1 MVEAMDSPR
10 ETVCDGAPHPRTET
24 APARRRLPL
33 GMSRKEALLLA
44 ALVLGCA
51 SATALAVRKPKVAP
65 DPTIGGAP
73 VSSAASLAGDAPV
86 PRTYEKK
93 VALPPK
99 NLREDA
105 PGFAKA
111 RGWLNVTRTPKAE
124 DLRGRVVV
132 VDFWTS
138 CCINCMHALPTLAK
152 LEALHKKDPVIV
164 VGVHTQKFDA
174 EPEPARL
181 RASVIRYG
189 VQHPV
194 AIDGDKGIWEGWG
207 VSAWPTI
214 MVMDAKGRIVW
225 EQGGEPN
232 LADLD
237 AVVESTLAEGA
248 EEGALAKEPVGFL
261 GKEVDPARPLAF
273 PEKIVALANGDLLVA
288 DSGHDRL
295 VLTDASGKVV
305 ATIGDGQ
312 RGFVDGTFEKARFAH
327 PQGIAVLGELIY
339 VADTENHA
347 IRAIDRKARTV
358 TTVAGTGVLGN
369 GRLGKESLPAK
380 TTALRSP
387 WDLAVVGGTLYVALA
402 GSHQIATL
410 DPKSS
415 TIQLFAGSGAENRS
429 DGSRLAATFAQP
441 SGLATDGKD
450 LFVLDSETSSVR
462 KIALATGE
470 VTTLVGKA
478 LFVWGDLD
486 GPGDKARLQ
495 HPIGLAY
502 GGGALY
508 VADTYNNKI
517 KRIDPATGETKTVAG
532 GFGLSEPAGL
542 VYVDGNLLVA
552 DTNSGRIAKV
562 THKGEVSPFPLAGL

>member
-1 MVEAMDSPR
+1 
-10 ETVCDGAPHPRTET
+10 
-24 APARRRLPL
+24 
-33 GMSRKEALLLA
+33 MSRKEALLLA

-51 SATALAVRKPKVAP
+51 SATALAVRKPKVAV
-65 DPTIGGAP
+65 DPSIGGAP
-73 VSSAASLAGDAPV
+73 VSSAASVAADAPV
-86 PRTYEKK
+86 ARAYAKK

-111 RGWLNVTRTPKAE
+111 RGWLNVTRTPKTE

-152 LEALHKKDPVIV
+152 LEALHKKDPVV
-164 VGVHTQKFDA
+164 VIGVHTQKFDA

-189 VQHPV
+189 VHHPV

-207 VSAWPTI
+207 VSAWPTV
-214 MVMDAKGRIVW
+214 MVLDAKGRIVW
-225 EQGGEPN
+225 EQGGEPD

-237 AVVESTLAEGA
+237 AVVESALAEGA
-248 EEGALAKEPVGFL
+248 EEGALSKEPSSFL
-261 GKEVDPARPLAF
+261 GKEVDPARPLAIT
-273 PEKIVALANGDLLVA
+273 EKVAALPGGDLVIA

-295 VLTDASGKVV
+295 VITDAGGKVRAIV
-305 ATIGDGQ
+305 GDGQ
-312 RGFVDGTFEKARFAH
+312 RGLVDGPFEKARFAH
-327 PQGIAVLGELIY
+327 PQGVAVLGDILY
-339 VADTENHA
+339 VADTENHV
-347 IRAIDRKARTV
+347 IRAIDRKTRTV
-358 TTVAGTGVLGN
+358 TTVAGTGVLGS
-369 GRLGKESLPAK
+369 GRLGKDPLPGK
-380 TTALRSP
+380 STALRSP
-387 WDLAVVGGTLYVALA
+387 WDLAVVGGKLYVALA

-410 DPKSS
+410 DPQ
-415 TIQLFAGSGAENRS
+415 TGVLQLFAGTGAENRS
-429 DGSRLAATFAQP
+429 DGSRLVATFAQP

-462 KIALATGE
+462 KIALATGD

-486 GPGDKARLQ
+486 GPGEKARLQ
-495 HPIGLAY
+495 HPIGLAF
-502 GGGALY
+502 GGGALW

-517 KRIDPATGETKTVAG
+517 KRIDPSTGETKTVAG

-542 VYVDGNLLVA
+542 AFVDGNLLVA

-562 THKGEVSPFPLAGL
+562 TQKGEVSPFPLSGL